1 MITPSLTL
9 AETRDM
15 FVFVSCEMESKTN
28 LLTQTDKAIGDG
40 DHGVGIKRGFE
51 AVREKLD
58 RQNFDSVG
66 SLLQTIGTT
75 LLMSIGGAAGAVFGT
90 WFRAGATSL
99 METRIFDSE
108 ALAKMLT
115 DGLAAVKD
123 RGKAAPGDKTM
134 VDALEPAAA
143 RAAIMTV
150 NPLDEAVAAVTEAA
164 EFGMEQTKNMI
175 ATMGKAKTL
184 GQRSIGHLD
193 PGALSTYLIL
203 RFMTTYVQSK
213 RG

>member
-1 MITPSLTL
+1 MVTPSLTL

-15 FVFVSCEMESKTN
+15 FVFVSCEMENKKD
-28 LLTQTDKAIGDG
+28 LLTQADKAIGDG

-66 SLLQTIGTT
+66 ALLQTIGTT

-90 WFRAGATSL
+90 WFRVGATSL

-108 ALAKMLT
+108 ALDKMLT

-143 RAAIMTV
+143 RAAIMTA
-150 NPLDEAVAAVTEAA
+150 NPLDEALAAVTEAA

-175 ATMGKAKTL
+175 ATMGKAKAL

-203 RFMTTYVQSK
+203 RFMTAYVQSK

>member
-1 MITPSLTL
+1 
-9 AETRDM
+9 
-15 FVFVSCEMESKTN
+15 
-28 LLTQTDKAIGDG
+28 
-40 DHGVGIKRGFE
+40 
-51 AVREKLD
+51 
-58 RQNFDSVG
+58 
-66 SLLQTIGTT
+66 
-75 LLMSIGGAAGAVFGT
+75 MSIGGAAGAVFGT
-90 WFRAGATSL
+90 WFRVGATSL
-99 METRIFDSE
+99 METPIFDSE
-108 ALAKMLT
+108 ALDKMLT

-143 RAAIMTV
+143 RAAIMTA
-150 NPLDEAVAAVTEAA
+150 NPLDEALAAVTEAA

-175 ATMGKAKTL
+175 ATMGKAKAL

-203 RFMTTYVQSK
+203 RFMTAYVQSK